1 MREKTK
7 RKNLYCIDKRFGT
20 VSSTEY
26 SFKAKV
32 TSCGF
37 HLFKETTRNN
47 VKEGDSVR
55 VDLETN
61 KLSKNVD
68 PYARVMRGIYPERKF
83 SSCLLFYQDKR
94 WFCKWFSYIN

>member
-68 PYARVMRGIYPERKF
+68 PYARVMRA
-83 SSCLLFYQDKR
+83 KR
-94 WFCKWFSYIN
+94 RWDISREKVLVMFIILSRQKVVL